1 MFYNAFGNT
10 GELGTRTIEKL
21 SGDCPLQRLEMT
33 VGRCCHRL
41 GSQIAIGTRESHR
54 SREQIWQPTVRYKMR
69 TITIIERS
77 NSSWYGR
84 TCGCGWLITVTLRIK
99 EMRKY
104 IKCIL
109 ENMIK
114 IETKQNSRSGE
125 WKSGLSHHRGKPPW
139 ESPDEELLHR
149 TWREWEIK
157 FGFVEQQR
165 LRLSM

>member
-1 MFYNAFGNT
+1 MLRWIKYVQHIQQPSTISLQEYLEETFFMKTLGNT
-10 GELGTRTIEKL
+10 LAWGVSLFVKL

-41 GSQIAIGTRESHR
+41 GSQIAVGTRESHR
-54 SREQIWQPTVRYKMR
+54 SREQIWQPTVRYKMG

-84 TCGCGWLITVTLRIK
+84 TCGCGWLITVSLRIK

-125 WKSGLSHHRGKPPW
+125 WKSDLSHHRGN
-139 ESPDEELLHR
+139 S
-149 TWREWEIK
+149 
-157 FGFVEQQR
+157 
-165 LRLSM
+165 